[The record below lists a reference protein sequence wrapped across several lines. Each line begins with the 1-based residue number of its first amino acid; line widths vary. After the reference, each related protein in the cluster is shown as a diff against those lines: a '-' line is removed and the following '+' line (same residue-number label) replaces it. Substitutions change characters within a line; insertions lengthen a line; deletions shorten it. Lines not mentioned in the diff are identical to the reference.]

1 MEEEYLKELFKKFI
15 KDSVE
20 IVVTKKEYKSECSY
34 SSSTYVKLLVDGEEV
49 SSAEIQDLAN

>member
-1 MEEEYLKELFKKFI
+1 MEENELKELFKKFI

-34 SSSTYVKLLVDGEEV
+34 SSSIYVKLLVDGEEV

>member
-1 MEEEYLKELFKKFI
+1 MEENELKELFKKFI

-20 IVVTKKEYKSECSY
+20 IVVTKKEYINECSY